1 MIVGL
6 QAAQEMAAH
15 IASIHTARA
24 EQLEEAER
32 YAAAHPEY
40 EHVPEV
46 YTAAEM
52 ARARASVAAGLAT
65 AFKLR
70 AEEEPTPVSSIAP
83 SRLRPWWRRWL
94 R

>member
-1 MIVGL
+1 MIAGL
-6 QAAQEMAAH
+6 GLATEMAEH

-46 YTAAEM
+46 YTAAEL
-52 ARARASVAAGLAT
+52 ARARASVAAGLAVS
-65 AFKLR
+65 FRLR
-70 AEEEPTPVSSIAP
+70 ADEEPTPAAP
-83 SRLRPWWRRWL
+83 RSWWRRLL
-94 R
+94 RR